1 MMRKSE
7 IARMAAAAI
16 CATLLAG
23 LAACGTAAP
32 AGSDASAANPGA
44 QPDSSIVIQEA
55 TSGPADGGHAD
66 HTDHAEHA
74 EHADA
79 TATQADQAAADTAT
93 AGDSAATDTTSPATT
108 AASTGGGSGCCNE

>member
-32 AGSDASAANPGA
+32 AGSDAQVANPGT
-44 QPDSSIVIQEA
+44 QSDSSIVIQEA
-55 TSGPADGGHAD
+55 TSGAADGGHE
-66 HTDHAEHA
+66 DHAEHT
-74 EHADA
+74 DA

>member
-1 MMRKSE
+1 MTV
-7 IARMAAAAI
+7 AAI

-23 LAACGTAAP
+23 LTACGTAAP

-44 QPDSSIVIQEA
+44 RPDSSIVIQEA
-55 TSGPADGGHAD
+55 TSGTADADHADHAD
-66 HTDHAEHA
+66 HTDQ
-74 EHADA
+74 ADA

-93 AGDSAATDTTSPATT
+93 AGDSAATDTTAPATT

>member
-32 AGSDASAANPGA
+32 AGSDAQVANPGA

-55 TSGPADGGHAD
+55 ASAAADGGHEDHAE
-66 HTDHAEHA
+66 HTDHA
-74 EHADA
+74 DA
-79 TATQADQAAADTAT
+79 GETQADQAAADTAT
-93 AGDSAATDTTSPATT
+93 AGDSAATDTTAPATT